1 MAAFLAV
8 NMMMN
13 LPTISQTVGRHKT
26 SGNVKH
32 IINPYGN

>member
-8 NMMMN
+8 NMMN

-26 SGNVKH
+26 AGNVKH